1 MAEWF
6 ENEKFWED
14 MYPFLFPER
23 AFESAFGQVEDII
36 AITNFTGGKVLD
48 LCCGP
53 GRHTYELAKRG
64 YQVTAVDR
72 TPYLLS
78 KARDR
83 CVSCQENIEF
93 VEEEMLHFCREDHYD
108 LVINLFTSFGYYE
121 KEEDN
126 YKVLENIYNS
136 LSRGGRLVMDL
147 AGKEIVAKNFH
158 DTGSSEVGDMTMIE
172 KRIIHDGWRKITNE
186 WMLLWN
192 GRYTMHQFTIYV
204 YSGHEL
210 KSLLQQAGFKH
221 IDLYGDWDKRSYDQ
235 NARRLIAIAEK

>member
-6 ENEKFWED
+6 ENENFWED

-23 AFESAFGQVEDII
+23 VFDSALAQVEDL
-36 AITNFTGGKVLD
+36 ITMANFKGGKVLD

-53 GRHTYELAKRG
+53 GRHTYELAKKG

-72 TPYLLS
+72 TPYLLN
-78 KARDR
+78 KAREY
-83 CVSCQENIEF
+83 CVSRQKNIEF

-108 LVINLFTSFGYYE
+108 LVINIFTSFGYYE
-121 KEEDN
+121 NEKDN

-136 LSRGGRLVMDL
+136 LVRGGKLVIDL
-147 AGKEIVAKNFH
+147 AGKEIIAKSYH
-158 DTGSSEVGDMTMIE
+158 TTGFSELDNMTMVE
-172 KRIIHDGWRKITNE
+172 KRFIHDGWHKITNE
-186 WMLLWN
+186 WILMRE
-192 GRYTMHQFTIYV
+192 GRYTKHQFSIFV

-221 IDLYGDWDKRSYDQ
+221 VVLYGDWDKRSYDQ